1 MRMSRRTVLRR
12 AAWAVLGLAGAP
24 RLPSAQPA
32 RRVYKLG
39 MLLPTSPP
47 VDGQSSASLI
57 PSALERLGYRAG
69 RDLLVEKRFAD
80 GKPERLDAL
89 AANLVQWGA
98 DVIVPVGLQAIQAAR
113 RATAATPIVFYG
125 NFDPIAAGVV
135 ASLARPG
142 GNVTGVLISPEGTL
156 AAKRLELL
164 AELIAPAKRIAF
176 LAADD
181 PLAMDLQVREAQK
194 AADKLGIEMPVVS
207 VRNNDYTSALAA
219 IAALRPNGLFVAG
232 SIFFMRDRATIISLA
247 AKHRLPAT
255 YEWREHV
262 ESGGLIAYGT
272 SLATSTARV
281 ADFVDSIFKGRQPAE
296 MPVEMPTRFELSLNL
311 KTARALG
318 IKVPGT
324 ILLRAETVIE

>member
-1 MRMSRRTVLRR
+1 MSRRTILRR
-12 AAWAVLGLAGAP
+12 SAWAVLGLVGAP
-24 RLPSAQPA
+24 RLPGAQPA
-32 RRVYKLG
+32 KRVVKLG

-47 VDGQSSASLI
+47 VDGQNATTLI
-57 PSALERLGYRAG
+57 PIALERLGYRAG
-69 RDLLVEKRFAD
+69 RELLLEKRFAE

-89 AANLVQWGA
+89 AAGLVQWGA
-98 DVIVPVGLQAIQAAR
+98 DVIVPVGLQAIRAAR
-113 RATAATPIVFYG
+113 RATTTTPIVFYG
-125 NFDPIAAGVV
+125 NFDPIAGGVV

-142 GNVTGVLISPEGTL
+142 GNVTGVLIAPEGTL

-176 LAADD
+176 LASDD
-181 PLAMDLQVREAQK
+181 PMAMDLQVREARK
-194 AADKLGIEMPVVS
+194 AADTLGIEMPVVPVHNS
-207 VRNNDYTSALAA
+207 DYAAALAA
-219 IAALRPNGLFVAG
+219 IAAMRPNGLFVAG
-232 SIFFMRDRATIISLA
+232 STFFVRDRATIIALA

-262 ESGGLIAYGT
+262 ESGGLTAYGT
-272 SLATSTARV
+272 SLAATTARV
-281 ADFVDSIFKGRQPAE
+281 ADFVDRIFKGRRPAE
-296 MPVEMPTRFELSLNL
+296 MPVEQPTRFELSLNL